1 MRLLPWTSD
10 TGQPCYLSTDDPDSR
25 MSRLADRVE
34 AELLDSAGDVLDHAK
49 ELLRGQTPLR
59 RELTFAGKQLAA
71 ALEDTLRIAKSRGV
85 RLTPEE

>member
-10 TGQPCYLSTDDPDSR
+10 TGQPCYLSTDNPDSR

-34 AELLDSAGDVLDHAK
+34 AELLESASDVLDHAK
-49 ELLRGQTPLR
+49 DLFRGRPPHR
-59 RELTFAGKQLAA
+59 RELTFAGTQLAA

-85 RLTPEE
+85 RLAPEE